1 LRRGRG
7 GGDDAGRLLSGG
19 RDGGLRGSLHG
30 RENDGGL
37 SAGSQ
42 RLRLYRRHP
51 SQGRFKTHISN
62 AQARNRQTTYRPPTE
77 HPYCNAPSRGASVAA
92 ASMAMSTASAGR
104 PRGEDTDRAPKP
116 HATHP
121 TFGLRSY
128 HRTTDSNTIKRRRR
142 GFVSTHVHTRTCSV
156 LKRRGVGHDVAGCGT
171 AAGCHQWRRRCGRAR
186 VRIGGSHLRFTIFG
200 THTMCPQTLIS
211 DRRIAS
217 TATAG
222 LSLPTNRLRTRTG
235 HVWLRTR
242 PGIER
247 QPLRLDVV
255 KVVEAGV
262 RKGGG
267 TDERRCEA
275 AVLLVAQRCRNTA
288 KRCRNTIPY
297 HRRIWINWV

>member
-1 LRRGRG
+1 
-7 GGDDAGRLLSGG
+7 
-19 RDGGLRGSLHG
+19 
-30 RENDGGL
+30 
-37 SAGSQ
+37 
-42 RLRLYRRHP
+42 
-51 SQGRFKTHISN
+51 
-62 AQARNRQTTYRPPTE
+62 
-77 HPYCNAPSRGASVAA
+77 
-92 ASMAMSTASAGR
+92 M
-104 PRGEDTDRAPKP
+104 
-116 HATHP
+116 
-121 TFGLRSY
+121 
-128 HRTTDSNTIKRRRR
+128 
-142 GFVSTHVHTRTCSV
+142 
-156 LKRRGVGHDVAGCGT
+156 KRRGVGHDVAGCGT

-288 KRCRNTIPY
+288 KRGTAGGRGCYNCPSSLETRKCAISNLPRKKTC
-297 HRRIWINWV
+297 HACHL